1 MKIFRTLWK
10 NKEQAYKLLKWFQ
23 GIVAKAADL
32 KDAVRR
38 LKESVAQGDL
48 DDLVVRT
55 QAVANRRRKY
65 VENDG

>member
-10 NKEQAYKLLKWFQ
+10 NKEQAYKLLRWFQ
-23 GIVAKAADL
+23 DIVAKAADL
-32 KDAVRR
+32 RDAVHR